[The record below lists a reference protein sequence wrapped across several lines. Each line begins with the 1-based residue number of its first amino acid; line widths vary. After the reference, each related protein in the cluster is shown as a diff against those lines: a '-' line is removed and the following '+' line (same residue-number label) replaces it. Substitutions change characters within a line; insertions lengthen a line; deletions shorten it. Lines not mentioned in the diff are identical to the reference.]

1 VYLRSQEREKDVVVY
16 WSKHGAVGILCVHWV
31 VWGGGGR
38 VGGVCGVCAMF
49 GWFVG
54 SGHSTSQGIL
64 CLFLIGVWRRK
75 KTGWWGKEEKELGIH
90 NHLTHMRGVLGG
102 IVVDLSEKTE
112 NSWRRRITPYGYIV

>member
-1 VYLRSQEREKDVVVY
+1 VAGLAVCVVCVPC
-16 WSKHGAVGILCVHWV
+16 SVGLLVQVIARHKGFCVCFSSEC
-31 VWGGGGR
+31 GGE
-38 VGGVCGVCAMF
+38 
-49 GWFVG
+49 
-54 SGHSTSQGIL
+54 
-64 CLFLIGVWRRK
+64 K